1 MQREA
6 IVAANERSLQV
17 CNLLVVV
24 LACASSSIVFGQAR
38 VVSLNAAGS
47 GYASPKDTLVQDL
60 VASSSLSM
68 QVPTPAM
75 KRSPV
80 TKIKSA
86 FSVPARSL
94 ADPMAGNLRLR
105 SLDDDE

>member
-1 MQREA
+1 MKRA
-6 IVAANERSLQV
+6 CRFVIFY
-17 CNLLVVV
+17 LLFWP
-24 LACASSSIVFGQAR
+24 ASSSIVFGQAR

-68 QVPTPAM
+68 QIPTPAM

-80 TKIKSA
+80 NKIKSA

>member
-1 MQREA
+1 MTTAEGGRA
-6 IVAANERSLQV
+6 T
-17 CNLLVVV
+17 
-24 LACASSSIVFGQAR
+24 
-38 VVSLNAAGS
+38 
-47 GYASPKDTLVQDL
+47 PKDTSTQDL

-80 TKIKSA
+80 SKIKGPFSA
-86 FSVPARSL
+86 PARSL
-94 ADPMAGNLRLR
+94 ADPLAGNLRLR